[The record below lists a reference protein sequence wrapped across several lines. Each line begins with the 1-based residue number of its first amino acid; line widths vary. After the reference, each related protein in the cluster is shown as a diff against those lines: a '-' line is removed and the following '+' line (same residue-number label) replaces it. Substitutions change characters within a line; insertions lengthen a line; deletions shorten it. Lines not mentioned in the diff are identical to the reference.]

1 MQNEN
6 GNGEGSSGQQS
17 DQAQVGEEPDH
28 LRVEAGEGK
37 VVRVEVD
44 GKVVRG
50 KLAVVT
56 IVDDEGP
63 QLVRWEEL
71 EAGCLYVDRFAS
83 GDVSGVLQ
91 VQADGKAWRW
101 AWTPYSSTGGW
112 GEMYWHEEDRL
123 ALALRAGDIDA
134 PAAELVGRCASDEI
148 AVARATFEAWALE
161 RGEVLRPPPCR

>member
-1 MQNEN
+1 MQDEN
-6 GNGEGSSGQQS
+6 DSGEGSSGQTAQF
-17 DQAQVGEEPDH
+17 QAQGEPDH

-37 VVRVEVD
+37 KVRVEVD

-56 IVDDEGP
+56 IVDDAGP
-63 QLVRWEEL
+63 QLVRWEKL

-112 GEMYWHEEDRL
+112 GELYWHEEESP
-123 ALALRAGDIDA
+123 AVVLRIDDHDA
-134 PAAELVGRCASDEI
+134 AAAELVGRCASDEI
-148 AVARATFEAWALE
+148 AVARATFVAWALE
-161 RGEVLRPPPCR
+161 RGEVLRPA

>member
-6 GNGEGSSGQQS
+6 GNGEGSSGQQV
-17 DQAQVGEEPDH
+17 QAVGEPDH

-37 VVRVEVD
+37 KVRVEVD
-44 GKVVRG
+44 GRVMCG
-50 KLAVVT
+50 KLAIVT

>member
-1 MQNEN
+1 MQDEN
-6 GNGEGSSGQQS
+6 GSGEGSSGQTAQF
-17 DQAQVGEEPDH
+17 QAQGEPDH

-63 QLVRWEEL
+63 QLVRWEKL
-71 EAGCLYVDRFAS
+71 EAGCLYVDRSAS

-112 GEMYWHEEDRL
+112 GELYWHEQTPAEMAQNVD
-123 ALALRAGDIDA
+123 ADTDA
-134 PAAELVGRCASDEI
+134 PAAEFVGRCASDEI

-161 RGEVLRPPPCR
+161 RGEVLRPAP

>member
-1 MQNEN
+1 MQDEN
-6 GNGEGSSGQQS
+6 GNGEGSSGQTAQF
-17 DQAQVGEEPDH
+17 QAQGEPDH

-37 VVRVEVD
+37 KVQVEVD

-56 IVDDEGP
+56 IVDDAGP
-63 QLVRWEEL
+63 QLVRWEKL
-71 EAGCLYVDRFAS
+71 EAGCLYVDRFAN

-112 GEMYWHEEDRL
+112 GELYWHPTSVSVRWDKL
-123 ALALRAGDIDA
+123 DA
-134 PAAELVGRCASDEI
+134 AAAELVGRCASDEI

-161 RGEVLRPPPCR
+161 RGEVLRPAP

>member
-1 MQNEN
+1 MQDEN
-6 GNGEGSSGQQS
+6 GNGEGSSGQTAQF
-17 DQAQVGEEPDH
+17 QAQGEPDH

-37 VVRVEVD
+37 KVRVEVD
-44 GKVVRG
+44 GKVMRG
-50 KLAVVT
+50 KLAVVA
-56 IVDDEGP
+56 IVDEEGP
-63 QLVRWEEL
+63 QLVRWEKL

-91 VQADGKAWRW
+91 VRADGGAWRW

-112 GEMYWHEEDRL
+112 GELYWHEQTPAEMAQNVD
-123 ALALRAGDIDA
+123 ATDA

-161 RGEVLRPPPCR
+161 RGEVLWPAP

>member
-1 MQNEN
+1 MQDEN
-6 GNGEGSSGQQS
+6 DNGEGSSGQQIQI
-17 DQAQVGEEPDH
+17 QAQVGEEPDH
-28 LRVEAGEGK
+28 LRVETGEGK

-44 GKVVRG
+44 GRVMRG

-56 IVDDEGP
+56 IVDDAGP

-161 RGEVLRPPPCR
+161 RGEVLRPPP

>member
-6 GNGEGSSGQQS
+6 GNGEGSSGQQIQI
-17 DQAQVGEEPDH
+17 QAQVGEPDH

-37 VVRVEVD
+37 KVQVEVD
-44 GKVVRG
+44 GKVMRG

-63 QLVRWEEL
+63 QLVGWDKL
-71 EAGCLYVDRFAS
+71 EAGCLYVDRFAN

-112 GEMYWHEEDRL
+112 GELYWHEQTPAEMAQNVD
-123 ALALRAGDIDA
+123 ADTDA

-148 AVARATFEAWALE
+148 ADARATFEAWALE
-161 RGEVLRPPPCR
+161 RGEVLRPAP

>member
-1 MQNEN
+1 MQDEN
-6 GNGEGSSGQQS
+6 GNGEGSSGQTAQF
-17 DQAQVGEEPDH
+17 QAQGEPDH

-37 VVRVEVD
+37 KVRVEVD
-44 GKVVRG
+44 GRVMRG

-56 IVDDEGP
+56 IVDDAGP
-63 QLVRWEEL
+63 QLVRWDKL

-91 VQADGKAWRW
+91 VGNDGKTWRW

-112 GEMYWHEEDRL
+112 GEL
-123 ALALRAGDIDA
+123 SVLPSSAISAGVCSCQYSDA

-148 AVARATFEAWALE
+148 ADARATFEAWALE
-161 RGEVLRPPPCR
+161 RGEVLRPAP

>member
-1 MQNEN
+1 MQDEN
-6 GNGEGSSGQQS
+6 DSGEGSSGQT
-17 DQAQVGEEPDH
+17 AQFQTRGEPDH

-37 VVRVEVD
+37 KVRVEVD
-44 GKVVRG
+44 GRVMCG

-56 IVDDEGP
+56 IVDDAGP
-63 QLVRWEEL
+63 QLVRWEKL
-71 EAGCLYVDRFAS
+71 EAGCLYVDRFAN

-112 GEMYWHEEDRL
+112 GELYWHPTSSLSHLTTDT
-123 ALALRAGDIDA
+123 DA
-134 PAAELVGRCASDEI
+134 AAAELVGRCASDEI

-161 RGEVLRPPPCR
+161 RGEVLRPPP